1 MTNIQIVNQ
10 ASKLMS
16 KWESEGQQG
25 SFMGFYSSSTSNDIS
40 SQEYGLVYEMVM
52 LGMI

>member
-1 MTNIQIVNQ
+1 MTNIKIVNQ

-16 KWESEGQQG
+16 KWESEGEQG
-25 SFMGFYSSSTSNDIS
+25 SFMGFYSKETNNEIGSN
-40 SQEYGLVYEMVM
+40 EYGLVYEMVM